1 VKRLKSWSRH
11 DHGSAFTFGR
21 NQLVKIVMVSRY
33 PQQAEKPRGG
43 VEAVTVTL
51 ANALA
56 ELGGD
61 SVQVVTLERDQSI
74 LGDINVSGVQV
85 RRLLRS
91 NWPFVLDLN
100 FGPSRRR
107 LAATLNE
114 LEPSVVHFHETW
126 GLGCLPTRCP
136 QVFTVHGFDS
146 ANIPAGDGKF
156 SFVRS
161 KIWKMAETRGFARTK
176 HIISISPYVTKQIR
190 PHTRATI
197 HEIDNPVDPGF
208 FAVERKEEA
217 GRVLCVGWVSARK
230 NTLGSVRAFAKAFH
244 AGKARK
250 LVIAGTAPDK
260 AYLATVE
267 TEIAKEN
274 LNGAVEFLGQVNRQ
288 QLQAELSRASVSLL
302 PSLQE
307 NAPMAVA
314 ESMAAG
320 VPVITSNRCGMPY
333 MVEDN
338 KSGFLIEPTDEPQI
352 AERLTRLL
360 GNAELRRGM
369 AVRSLEIAKERFH
382 PAEVARK
389 TMRVYQGIIEQRIQ
403 ASNGVAAPQVSA

>member
-1 VKRLKSWSRH
+1 
-11 DHGSAFTFGR
+11 
-21 NQLVKIVMVSRY
+21 VKIVMVSRY
-33 PQQAEKPRGG
+33 PQQADKPRGG

-61 SVQVVTLERDQSI
+61 SVQVITLERERAV
-74 LGDINVSGVQV
+74 LGDSNVSGIAV

-107 LAATLNE
+107 LENVLNAS
-114 LEPSVVHFHETW
+114 EPGVVHFHETW
-126 GLGCLPTRCP
+126 GLGCIPTSCA

-146 ANIPAGDGKF
+146 ENLPAGDGKF
-156 SFVRS
+156 AWVRS
-161 KIWKMAETRGFARTK
+161 KVWKMAETRGFARTK

-190 PHTRATI
+190 PYTQAAI

-208 FAVERKEEA
+208 FTLTRNEEA

-244 AGKARK
+244 AGKAKK
-250 LVIAGTAPDK
+250 LVIAGTARDK

-267 TEIAKEN
+267 AEIVKEG
-274 LNGAVEFLGQVNRQ
+274 LSGAVEFLGQVNRQ

-314 ESMAAG
+314 EAMAAG
-320 VPVITSNRCGMPY
+320 VPVVASNRCGMPY

-338 KSGFLIEPTDEPQI
+338 KSGFLVEPEDEPQV
-352 AERLTRLL
+352 ADRLTRLL
-360 GNAELRRGM
+360 GDAGLRR
-369 AVRSLEIAKERFH
+369 ALAARSLEIAKERFH

-389 TMRVYQGIIEQRIQ
+389 TMRVYQGIIAQRLE
-403 ASNGVAAPQVSA
+403 ARNGVAAPQASA

>member
-1 VKRLKSWSRH
+1 M
-11 DHGSAFTFGR
+11 
-21 NQLVKIVMVSRY
+21 ISRY

-61 SVQVVTLERDQSI
+61 SVQVVTLERDQAV
-74 LGDINVSGVQV
+74 LGDSTVSGIAVK
-85 RRLLRS
+85 RLLRS

-107 LAATLNE
+107 LAATLGE

-126 GLGCLPTRCP
+126 GLGCLPTNCP

-146 ANIPAGDGKF
+146 ANLPAGDGKF
-156 SFVRS
+156 SWIRS
-161 KIWKMAETRGFARTK
+161 KVWKVAETRGFARTK

-190 PHTRATI
+190 PYTQAEI
-197 HEIDNPVDPGF
+197 YEIDNPVDPGF
-208 FAVERKEEA
+208 FSLERREEE
-217 GRVLCVGWVSARK
+217 GRVLTVGWISARK

-250 LVIAGTAPDK
+250 LIVAGMANDPASLALVK
-260 AYLATVE
+260 AEIEREGLA
-267 TEIAKEN
+267 
-274 LNGAVEFLGQVNRQ
+274 GCVEFPGQLDRQ
-288 QLQAELSRASVSLL
+288 KLQAELSRASVSLL

-314 ESMAAG
+314 EAMAAG

-338 KSGFLIEPTDEPQI
+338 RSGFLIEPDDEPQV

-360 GNAELRRGM
+360 ADADLRRSM
-369 AVRSLEIAKERFH
+369 AARSLEIAKERFH
-382 PAEVARK
+382 PMEVARK
-389 TMRVYQGIIEQRIQ
+389 TIRVYQRLIEQRAQ
-403 ASNGVAAPQVSA
+403 AGKTVAASQIGA

>member
-1 VKRLKSWSRH
+1 M
-11 DHGSAFTFGR
+11 
-21 NQLVKIVMVSRY
+21 KIVMISRY
-33 PQQAEKPRGG
+33 PQQADKPRGG
-43 VEAVTVTL
+43 VEAVTVAL

-56 ELGGD
+56 ESGSD
-61 SVQVVTLERDQSI
+61 SVQVLTLERNQST
-74 LGDINVSGVQV
+74 LGESTVSGIKV

-107 LAATLNE
+107 LAEAIEE

-126 GLGCLPTRCP
+126 GLGCIPTRGA

-156 SFVRS
+156 PWVRS
-161 KIWKMAETRGFARTK
+161 KIWKLAETRGFARTK
-176 HIISISPYVTKQIR
+176 NIISISPYVTKQIR
-190 PHTRATI
+190 PYTCADI

-208 FAVERKEEA
+208 FAVQRNEEA
-217 GRVLCVGWVSARK
+217 GRVLCVGWISPRK

-244 AGKARK
+244 AGKAKK

-260 AYLATVE
+260 EYLATVQS
-267 TEIAKEN
+267 EIAKEG
-274 LNGAVEFLGQVNRQ
+274 LGANVEFPGQLDRQ
-288 QLQAELSRASVSLL
+288 QLKAELARASVSLL

-307 NAPMAVA
+307 NAPMAVSEA
-314 ESMAAG
+314 MAAG

-338 KSGFLIEPTDEPQI
+338 KSGFLIEPADEPQI

-360 GNAELRRGM
+360 GNAELRRSM
-369 AVRSLEIAKERFH
+369 AARSLEIAKERFH
-382 PAEVARK
+382 PTAVARK
-389 TMRVYQGIIEQRIQ
+389 TMRVYQGIIDQRARKSVTAQQ
-403 ASNGVAAPQVSA
+403 AGAAVPIGKAQ